1 MAKFVYRMQS
11 ILNIKE
17 KLEDQ
22 ARNNFSQARMRL
34 DEENEKLETLKR
46 RKEEYREE
54 GRKIRKDSLDVLKLQ
69 ENETALKRMDE
80 YIAVQKEEVAKAEK
94 GLERAREKLTEA
106 MKESKIQNRLKEK
119 AFEQFKKDLLAEES
133 KEIDELTSFTHGR
146 KKE

>member
-34 DEENEKLETLKR
+34 NEENEKLETLKR

-119 AFEQFKKDLLAEES
+119 AFEQFKKDLLAEEA

>member
-94 GLERAREKLTEA
+94 ALERAREKLTEA

-119 AFEQFKKDLLAEES
+119 AFEQFKKDLLAEEA